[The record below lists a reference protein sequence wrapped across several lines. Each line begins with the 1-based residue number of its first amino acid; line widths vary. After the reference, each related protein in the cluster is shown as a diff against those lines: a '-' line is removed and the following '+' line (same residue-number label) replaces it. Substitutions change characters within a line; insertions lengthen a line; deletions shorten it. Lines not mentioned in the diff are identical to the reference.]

1 METIHTHRDWLQ
13 ISTRHYK
20 TTTTPGVSARR
31 GAPETVHLQIANSYV
46 MLTFEE
52 ARRLAIF
59 LIEAGADEAEL
70 SPNEAG

>member
-13 ISTRHYK
+13 INTRHHK
-20 TTTTPGVSARR
+20 TTTTSGVSARR
-31 GAPETVHLQIANSYV
+31 GAPETVHLQIANPFV

-70 SPNEAG
+70 SPKEAG